1 MVSETRSPAKKKV
14 WHVVIFRWAIVGYAL
29 DLTRIFYLQ
38 KPCTP
43 LHTNRHLFCTSKAED
58 EDKPTVTVPFSTLRR
73 VIETHQKQQGYVDIN
88 RDIKKRLRDEGDLDV
103 AWEIER
109 LKKPRQC

>member
-14 WHVVIFRWAIVGYAL
+14 WHVVIFWLAIVGYAL
-29 DLTRIFYLQ
+29 NLTRIFYLQ

-43 LHTNRHLFCTSKAED
+43 LHANRHLFCTSKAKD
-58 EDKPTVTVPFSTLRR
+58 EDKPNVTVPFSTLRR

-88 RDIKKRLRDEGDLDV
+88 WDIKKHLRGEMYIHGSWV
-103 AWEIER
+103 IEHLR
-109 LKKPRQC
+109 IARPC